1 MKVTIFGTGLMGG
14 AFARTLLAGG
24 VDVTVWNRSSDKLAP
39 LLELGAQAATT
50 VDEAVAASDVLMM
63 LVLDQSIVQELL
75 ADRDLSAKTVVNYT
89 TGTSAEAKVK
99 HTLVTSQG
107 GRYIDAVIAAYP
119 DHIGQREAMLYYSG
133 DRAAYDELA
142 EAFTLLSGRIP
153 FVGEA
158 PSSAN
163 VMDAAWIGGFH
174 CVAMGGFHEA
184 VSFAAAE
191 GVSIDIMAN
200 SVDYYLEF
208 LRVTLEEAVE
218 AIRSGDYSTDQATL
232 DVYLSGIRSC
242 RQSMLDAGE
251 RAGLISANL
260 HSLEIAS
267 AAGHGDSSLYAQVKT
282 MKA

>member
-1 MKVTIFGTGLMGG
+1 MKVTIFGAGLMGS

-24 VDVTVWNRSSDKLAP
+24 ADVAVWNRSPDKLAP
-39 LLELGAQAATT
+39 LVELGARGATT
-50 VDEAVAASDVLMM
+50 IDEAVAASDVLMM
-63 LVLDQSIVQELL
+63 LVLDQSIVQDLL
-75 ADRDLSAKTVVNYT
+75 ADRDLRGKTVVNYT
-89 TGTSAEAKVK
+89 TGTSVDAKVK
-99 HTLVTSQG
+99 YALVTAQG
-107 GRYIDAVIAAYP
+107 GRYVDSVIAAYP
-119 DHIGQREAMLYYSG
+119 DHIGQREAMIYYSG

-142 EAFTLLSGRIP
+142 ETFSLLSGRIP
-153 FVGEA
+153 FVGEE
-158 PSSAN
+158 PSGSN
-163 VMDAAWIGGFH
+163 VMDAAWVGGFH

-191 GVSIDIMAN
+191 GVSIDTMAD

-282 MKA
+282 MKG